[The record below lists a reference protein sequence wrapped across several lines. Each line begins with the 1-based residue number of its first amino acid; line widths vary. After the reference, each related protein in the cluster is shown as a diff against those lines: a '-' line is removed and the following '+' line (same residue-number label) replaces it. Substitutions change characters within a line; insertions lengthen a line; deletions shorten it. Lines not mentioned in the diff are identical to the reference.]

1 MNRISGKACGS
12 AALLCAVLLAF
23 PIKASAYN
31 VPETVRV
38 GLEAVCKNASSASIG
53 TGELLIGTERMTGDY
68 IAVDDEMDCDD
79 ALDLADSLSNMGL
92 DAYAAY
98 LDGEDWTVYVRNA
111 SRAEVEQAARE
122 SATQIRGFTGYS
134 LSDGR
139 TALLLPEDAVLGGYG
154 GLLV

>member
-53 TGELLIGTERMTGDY
+53 TGELLIGTER
-68 IAVDDEMDCDD
+68 
-79 ALDLADSLSNMGL
+79 
-92 DAYAAY
+92 
-98 LDGEDWTVYVRNA
+98 
-111 SRAEVEQAARE
+111 
-122 SATQIRGFTGYS
+122 
-134 LSDGR
+134 DGR
-139 TALLLPEDAVLGGYG
+139 FEEGGAQFPAGLRQDRRQAIILRWMTKWTAMTRWI
-154 GLLV
+154 

>member
-53 TGELLIGTERMTGDY
+53 TGLRQDRRQAIILRWMTK
-68 IAVDDEMDCDD
+68 
-79 ALDLADSLSNMGL
+79 
-92 DAYAAY
+92 
-98 LDGEDWTVYVRNA
+98 WTAMTRW
-111 SRAEVEQAARE
+111 
-122 SATQIRGFTGYS
+122 I
-134 LSDGR
+134 
-139 TALLLPEDAVLGGYG
+139 
-154 GLLV
+154 